1 MPVKAKELSAIQ
13 VRRLSNVGYHAVG
26 GVAGLHLQ
34 VTASGAKSWVLR
46 YTTGEILTSKS
57 GKPFYRRRD
66 LGLGGFPDVTLEQAR
81 DKAREAKE
89 KLTKGIDPIQEKR
102 SQRQALIASQG
113 KVKTFDECATIV
125 HKMKAQE
132 FKNAKHIDQWIN
144 TLDTYASPVIGK
156 MAISDIE
163 ISHIVKV
170 LEPIWVD
177 KNETA
182 SRVRQRIEAVIAWAI
197 ASGYR
202 QGDNPARLKGNLDA
216 VLPKSSKVKT
226 VKHHKALSW
235 KVAGGFMHDLRKQ
248 KGVSARA
255 LEFTILT
262 AARSGEVRGAKW
274 EEIDFAEKVWTIPAD
289 RMKAGKAHRVPLT
302 DQCIKLLEGMQ
313 PKESGLIFPGTE
325 KNGVEQ
331 MLSDM
336 SLAAVLKRMEV
347 GVTVH
352 GFRSTFRDWTAEAT
366 NYPNEVAE
374 MALAHTIGNKVE
386 AAYRRGE
393 LLTKRRQMMSDWA
406 RHLDLKVKP
415 ANVTP
420 IRSINH
426 G

>member
-1 MPVKAKELSAIQ
+1 MPIKAKELSAIQ
-13 VRRLSNVGYHAVG
+13 VRRLVNVGYYAVG

-34 VTASGAKSWVLR
+34 VTASGARSWVLR

-81 DKAREAKE
+81 DKARDAKDN
-89 KLTKGIDPIQEKR
+89 LTQGIDPILEKR
-102 SQRQALIASQG
+102 SQRQALIASQATA
-113 KVKTFDECATIV
+113 KTFDECAATV
-125 HKMKAQE
+125 HKIKSKE
-132 FKNAKHIDQWIN
+132 FRNSKHTDQWIN
-144 TLDTYASPVIGK
+144 SLDTYASPVIGK
-156 MAISDIE
+156 MSIADIE
-163 ISHIVKV
+163 INHIVKI
-170 LEPIWVD
+170 LEPIWLT

-182 SRVRQRIEAVIAWAI
+182 SRVRQRIESVIDWAT
-197 ASGYR
+197 ASGFR
-202 QGDNPARLKGNLDA
+202 QGDNPARLKGNIDTL
-216 VLPKSSKVKT
+216 LPKSSKVKV
-226 VKHHKALSW
+226 VKHHKALSF

-248 KGVSARA
+248 QGVSAKA

-274 EEIDFAEKVWTIPAD
+274 GEIDFEEKVWTIPAD
-289 RMKAGKAHRVPLT
+289 RMKAGKVHRVPLT
-302 DQCIKLLEGMQ
+302 DQCIKLLEGMRRQ
-313 PKESGLIFPGTE
+313 ESGLIFPGIE

-336 SLAAVLKRMEV
+336 SLSAVLKRMKV
-347 GVTVH
+347 DVTVH

-366 NYPNEVAE
+366 NYPNHVAE
-374 MALAHTIGNKVE
+374 MGLAHAIESKVE

-393 LLTKRRQMMSDWA
+393 LMAKRRQMMTDWA
-406 RHLDLKVKP
+406 THLDLKVKP

-420 IRSINH
+420 IRSVQH